1 MFTVRTISGAYAEYC
16 TARSE
21 FVFPLPSNISYEE
34 GSALGT
40 PYFTAYRALVIK

>member
-1 MFTVRTISGAYAEYC
+1 MFTLNSVSGTLAEYC
-16 TARSE
+16 TANCNS
-21 FVFPLPSNISYEE
+21 VFPLPSNVSFEE